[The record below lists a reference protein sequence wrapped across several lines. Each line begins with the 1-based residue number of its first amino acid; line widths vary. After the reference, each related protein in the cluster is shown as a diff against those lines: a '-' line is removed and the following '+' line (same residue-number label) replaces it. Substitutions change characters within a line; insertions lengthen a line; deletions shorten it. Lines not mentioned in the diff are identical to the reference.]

1 MVILKPIFFVKNLS
15 LTSQFKGAQRTKQE
29 AKLGLMKMVRALELR
44 PIDQLTSSQQMKI
57 LAMRNQPE
65 VRRNMYT
72 SHVIS
77 EKEHARWMKGIDSDD
92 TREFFGV
99 FLEDDLIGAVSLNEI
114 SPENHRADWAFYLDA
129 ERQGGGIG
137 SALEFK
143 FLEYA
148 FERLEKLN
156 CEVLAFNQPVIGLH
170 KKFGF
175 KEEGVR
181 RRHIERGEE
190 CHDAVLLGI
199 TADEWRASRA
209 KLMEGAF
216 RD

>member
-1 MVILKPIFFVKNLS
+1 MELIAL
-15 LTSQFKGAQRTKQE
+15 
-29 AKLGLMKMVRALELR
+29 VRALELR
-44 PIDQLTSSQQMKI
+44 PIDQLTHAQQMQ
-57 LAMRNQPE
+57 LLTMRNQPE
-65 VRRNMYT
+65 VRNNMYT

-77 EKEHARWMKGIDSDD
+77 KDEHANWVQGLEGDES
-92 TREFFGV
+92 REFFGV
-99 FLEDDLIGAVSLNEI
+99 FLDGELIGAISLNDI
-114 SPENHRADWAFYLDA
+114 SRANHRADWAFYLDA
-129 ERQGGGIG
+129 NRQGGGIG

-148 FERLEKLN
+148 FEKLEKLN
-156 CEVLAFNQPVIGLH
+156 CEVLEFNEPVIKLH

-181 RRHIERGEE
+181 RRHIERDGQYY
-190 CHDAVLLGI
+190 DIVLLGI

-209 KLMEGAF
+209 RLIEGAF